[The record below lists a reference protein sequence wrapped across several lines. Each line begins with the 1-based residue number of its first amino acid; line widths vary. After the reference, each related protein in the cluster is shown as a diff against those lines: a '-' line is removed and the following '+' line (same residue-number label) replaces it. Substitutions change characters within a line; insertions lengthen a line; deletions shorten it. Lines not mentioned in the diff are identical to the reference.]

1 MYTQEFFEHLGKFTP
16 YKILFEADNLYDVAN
31 MCHNQG
37 FSGSVHAKIAE
48 LYKVANMQPNV
59 NETYGY
65 EEGEFEFTHFNVYGY
80 MSKIYV
86 IRPAGPSNFED
97 VQIRVFMCFQSKVN
111 PKQSEG
117 ITVNIDECI
126 DMFTNPTPY
135 CTHFAR
141 KFIEEKVSLQLA

>member
-1 MYTQEFFEHLGKFTP
+1 MYTQEFFEHLGAFTP
-16 YKILFEADNLYDVAN
+16 YKILFESDNLYDVTN

-37 FSGSVHAKIAE
+37 FPGSVHTKIEE

-65 EEGEFEFTHFNVYGY
+65 EAGEFEFTHFNVNGY
-80 MSKIYV
+80 ISKFYV

-111 PKQSEG
+111 SEQSEG
-117 ITVNIDECI
+117 IMVSIDECI